1 MAPIM
6 QPREREGS
14 AGTGRRK
21 DCNLMNGERRYPTGS
36 KPDKFAEDHTG
47 PGTYFVQRQD
57 HTETPFHTL
66 GLPLVYIIGDSHVS
80 AFSGVEAVDARYMVV
95 SDSIFPNVRVCRLGA
110 PLAATMHNE
119 NSTEG
124 GRRNAFQLLQGLE
137 PKSFIFLSFGEIDCR
152 VHIPRR
158 AGFDAAGIGSAVT
171 SAMKNYF
178 SFVDDFRATASEKQI
193 SIGLL
198 SPPPTASFDSHAS
211 QGTLFRLLRRSR
223 GSRSARILYRILKN
237 FIPRRQRLLLNNAQ
251 HPTYADDWALRN
263 QALRCMRDQM
273 QDYCNE
279 HRLPFI
285 DMFEPFLEPDGRSA
299 DQWFM
304 DNIHLSRRAIP
315 MVAPQ
320 FQSQGISNFT
330 TGPK

>member
-1 MAPIM
+1 M
-6 QPREREGS
+6 
-14 AGTGRRK
+14 
-21 DCNLMNGERRYPTGS
+21 
-36 KPDKFAEDHTG
+36 
-47 PGTYFVQRQD
+47 QRQD
-57 HTETPFHTL
+57 QTETPFQAID
-66 GLPLVYIIGDSHVS
+66 LPLVYIIGDSHVS
-80 AFSGVEAVDARYMVV
+80 AFSGDEAVDPRYMIV
-95 SDSIFPNVRVCRLGA
+95 SESIYPNVRVCRLGA

-124 GRRNAFQLLQGLE
+124 GRRNAFSLLRDVE

-158 AGFDAAGIGSAVT
+158 AGFDAAGIEPAVA
-171 SAMKNYF
+171 SAMTNYL
-178 SFVDDFRATASEKQI
+178 SFVDDFRAAASETQI

-211 QGTLFRLLRRSR
+211 QGPLFRLLRRSQ
-223 GSRSARILYRILKN
+223 GSRSARIFYRILKN

-273 QDYCNE
+273 RGYCRE
-279 HRLPFI
+279 HSLPFV

-304 DNIHLSRRAIP
+304 DNIHLGGRAIP
-315 MVAPQ
+315 VVATQ
-320 FQSQGISNFT
+320 FEAQGISNFRT
-330 TGPK
+330 AGVDETQAPAFTEDND

>member
-1 MAPIM
+1 M
-6 QPREREGS
+6 QHEEQS
-14 AGTGRRK
+14 
-21 DCNLMNGERRYPTGS
+21 
-36 KPDKFAEDHTG
+36 
-47 PGTYFVQRQD
+47 
-57 HTETPFHTL
+57 ETPFHAID
-66 GLPLVYIIGDSHVS
+66 LPLVYIIGDSHVS
-80 AFSGVEAVDARYMVV
+80 AFSGVEAVDPRYMVV
-95 SDSIFPNVRVCRLGA
+95 SDSTYPNVRVCRLGA

-124 GRRNAFQLLQGLE
+124 GRRNAFRLLQSVE

-158 AGFDAAGIGSAVT
+158 AGFDAAGIEPAVA
-171 SAMKNYF
+171 SAMTNYF
-178 SFVDDFRATASEKQI
+178 GFVDDFRAAASGKQV
-193 SIGLL
+193 SVGLL

-211 QGTLFRLLRRSR
+211 QGALFRLLRRSR
-223 GSRSARILYRILKN
+223 GSRSARMIYRILKN

-273 QDYCNE
+273 WDYCHE
-279 HRLPFI
+279 HHMPFI

-304 DNIHLSRRAIP
+304 DNIHLGGNAIP
-315 MVAPQ
+315 VVATQ
-320 FQSQGISNFT
+320 FEAQGISNFRS
-330 TGPK
+330 GRR